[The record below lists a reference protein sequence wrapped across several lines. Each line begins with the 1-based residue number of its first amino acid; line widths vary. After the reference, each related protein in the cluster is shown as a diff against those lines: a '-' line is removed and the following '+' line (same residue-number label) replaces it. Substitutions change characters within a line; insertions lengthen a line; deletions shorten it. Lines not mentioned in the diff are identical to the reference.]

1 MPALVDRVKYS
12 KRGKSRSGFDLLFQ
26 LMNNLGMEKQQPLWI
41 ANPEADENPC
51 DIMEDLV

>member
-1 MPALVDRVKYS
+1 
-12 KRGKSRSGFDLLFQ
+12 
-26 LMNNLGMEKQQPLWI
+26 MNNLGMEKQQPLWI